1 MYRGNT
7 TSRICIDCGKSFEQQ
22 EGTLAMKSESYNRC
36 PYCNGKS
43 KIDLEEM
50 EKRKNKRKERQKKFE
65 KLASRLGVELI

>member
-36 PYCNGKS
+36 PYCNWKS
-43 KIDLEEM
+43 KIDSEEM
-50 EKRKNKRKERQKKFE
+50 EKRRKERQNKFE
-65 KLASRLGVELI
+65 KLASRLGVKLI